1 MKLNKCRGNGFTLIE
16 LLVVVGIITTLAV
29 VVLVSVKPAQRLS
42 ESRDARRAQDL
53 NQLLSAIH
61 SCAVD
66 KKDVAA
72 LPTCLGTYTA
82 GNTYEIVD
90 VGVTGGCNA
99 VCTGATSATS
109 CLPLSTTLDD
119 YFVTLPKDRI
129 MLLVAIPDTDYSSKW
144 MTVLEACEQKMAQ
157 QSVALIETYFKSL
170 PSIPGDNGSRGH
182 FTFDHKN
189 HEHPTP

>member
-1 MKLNKCRGNGFTLIE
+1 MNLNTTTKSGFTLIE

-29 VVLVSVKPAQRLS
+29 VVLVSVKPAQRLA

-66 KKDVAA
+66 KKDTAT
-72 LPTCLGTYTA
+72 LPTCLGSYTA

-90 VGVTGGCNA
+90 VGVTGGCNT

-119 YFVTLPKDRI
+119 YFVTLPKDPNSN
-129 MLLVAIPDTDYSSKW
+129 VTGHTGYSITVTNG
-144 MTVLEACEQKMAQ
+144 MTVIEACGAE
-157 QSVALIETYFKSL
+157 
-170 PSIPGDNGSRGH
+170 NGTIKVSR
-182 FTFDHKN
+182 
-189 HEHPTP
+189 